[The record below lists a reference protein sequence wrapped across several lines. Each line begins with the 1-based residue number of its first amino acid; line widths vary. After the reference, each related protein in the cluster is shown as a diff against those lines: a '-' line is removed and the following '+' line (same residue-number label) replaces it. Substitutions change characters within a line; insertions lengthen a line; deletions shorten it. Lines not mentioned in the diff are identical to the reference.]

1 MPSGMLHNPLPR
13 RWRVVIVFAIFILC
27 ALGLFV
33 VHLESANA
41 DQIISRERAQILSA
55 SLKNVGLCR
64 EFILG
69 EAMTTR
75 PERVVNCRGVIFSI
89 EGESS
94 GCFSIWVNHRQLFL
108 ERLIP
113 PSGFYQKSLALTSVV
128 DYFPLLYKNS
138 GAEAVEA
145 SKRFASAVFIDGLA
159 PEYSTEKWVVI
170 AGPNLM
176 ANRASLTLVS
186 VDGIVRVQ
194 MSLVAL
200 LRNGKCELEVC
211 ELEVKRK
218 TPPTTP
224 CLPVGTS
231 VICEVEEVR

>member
-13 RWRVVIVFAIFILC
+13 RWRVVIVIAILALC
-27 ALGLFV
+27 VIELLLVSLGN
-33 VHLESANA
+33 ANA
-41 DQIISRERAQILSA
+41 DQIIPRERAQVLSA
-55 SLKNVGLCR
+55 NLKNVGLCR
-64 EFILG
+64 DFVLG
-69 EAMTTR
+69 EATATR
-75 PERVVNCRGVIFSI
+75 PERAAGCHGVLYSI
-89 EGESS
+89 EGQSS
-94 GCFSIWVNHRQLFL
+94 GFFSIWRHRNQLYL
-108 ERLIP
+108 ERLVP
-113 PSGFYQKSLALTSVV
+113 PGGFYQKSLALTSVV

-145 SKRFASAVFIDGLA
+145 SKRFASAVFLEGST